1 MNPVPHFRPI
11 VDRRE
16 PIPDSTS
23 GHPTSHHNP
32 PPSVTAP
39 PSSMST
45 GPNPKSHPHTHPP
58 RPAYSEERPNKRPR
72 TEREPSLHSR
82 VGALRPVA
90 QNPPPRDN
98 HGHETTSGTPNTLS
112 TACGVASAPSDPTR
126 HHPPQANPPLPIS
139 YASGSSDDDVTY
151 RKSRQETT
159 TAHNRVKSIHRSN
172 EDWSD
177 TSPIRLDLRPPSPPL
192 LIAVT
197 PPHESNSRDTIQ
209 RDQSQLN
216 LGDLSSQA
224 PCPFHSNPGQMLKI
238 KN

>member
-1 MNPVPHFRPI
+1 MPSHIIMNPVPHFRPI

-23 GHPTSHHNP
+23 GHPTSHHDP

-159 TAHNRVKSIHRSN
+159 TALTI
-172 EDWSD
+172 
-177 TSPIRLDLRPPSPPL
+177 
-192 LIAVT
+192 
-197 PPHESNSRDTIQ
+197 ESNRYIDRMRIGLT
-209 RDQSQLN
+209 RAQSVLTYG
-216 LGDLSSQA
+216 LHLLH
-224 PCPFHSNPGQMLKI
+224 C
-238 KN
+238 